1 MKKWFSLFVL
11 FWLFLLNTNP
21 AFAQT
26 YRFQLKREV
35 VNVYITSNGTLDL
48 EYILDFV
55 NDANADPIDFVDIGL
70 PNENYDISKI
80 RAEINGQPIK
90 SIERSPYVTYGVA
103 LGLGNNAIPPGKT
116 GRVHVVIE
124 GITGV
129 LYEGTE
135 KEAEKYASF
144 QFMPNYFGSEYVYG
158 NTELTLTI
166 FLPPG
171 LQPEEPRYYP
181 PQNWPGPAEPE
192 SGFDDQGRVFYRW
205 QSSQAN
211 GSTKYT
217 FGAAFPARLVPEN
230 AIITKPPFRLNIS
243 ADDICG
249 AAFCLGFLGFIGLII
264 YGSIWGEKKRKL
276 QYLPPKVSVAG
287 HGIKRGLTAVEAAIV
302 MEQPMDKILSM
313 ILFSTI
319 KKGAATVKTR
329 EPLEIDVVDPLPE
342 NLQPYEKEFLEAM
355 QEDKAAARRRLLQDM
370 MINLVKSVSE
380 KMRGFSRKETVDY
393 YKNIVERAWQYV
405 EQADT
410 PEVKMQKY
418 DEVMDWTMLDR
429 KHQER
434 TEEVFRGGP
443 IFVPVWWGRYDPTF
457 GRTYGGTPTQA
468 PISLPGGGGGGI
480 SLPTLPGSEF
490 AASIARGIENFSS
503 NVVGDLTSFTDRIT
517 QTTNPVPKTTYTRSG
532 GGGRSCACAC
542 ACAGCACACAGGGR

>member
-1 MKKWFSLFVL
+1 MKKWLSLFA
-11 FWLFLLNTNP
+11 LFLLLILNVNP
-21 AFAQT
+21 VIAQT
-26 YRFQLKREV
+26 YRFQLRREV
-35 VNVYITSNGTLDL
+35 VNVYINSDGTLDL

-55 NDANADPIDFVDIGL
+55 NDASADPIDFVDIGL
-70 PNENYDISKI
+70 PNENYDINKI
-80 RAEINGQPIK
+80 QATINGQPIRN
-90 SIERSPYVTYGVA
+90 IERSPYVTYGVA
-103 LGLGNNAIPPGKT
+103 LGLDNNAIPPGKT
-116 GRVHVVIE
+116 GRVHVVIK
-124 GITGV
+124 GITGM
-129 LYEGTE
+129 LYEDTEEGT
-135 KEAEKYASF
+135 EKYASF
-144 QFMPNYFGSEYVYG
+144 QLTPNYFGSEYVYG
-158 NTELTLTI
+158 NTDLTLTI

-181 PQNWPGPAEPE
+181 PKNWPGIAEPE

-205 QSSQAN
+205 QSNKAN
-211 GSTKYT
+211 GSTQYI
-217 FGAAFPARLVPEN
+217 FGAAFPARLVPES
-230 AIITKPPFRLNIS
+230 AIVTKPPFRLNIS
-243 ADDICG
+243 VDDICG
-249 AAFCLGFLGFIGLII
+249 AAFCLGFLGLIGLII
-264 YGSIWGEKKRKL
+264 YGSIWGEKNRKL

-319 KKGAATVKTR
+319 KKGAATVRTR
-329 EPLEIDVVDPLPE
+329 DPLEIDVVEPFPE
-342 NLQPYEKEFLEAM
+342 NLQPYEIEFLKAM
-355 QEDKAAARRRLLQDM
+355 QENKAATRRRLLQDM
-370 MINLVKSVSE
+370 MINLVKSVAE

-434 TEEVFRGGP
+434 TQEVFRGGP
-443 IFVPVWWGRYDPTF
+443 IFVPVWWGRYDPEF

-468 PISLPGGGGGGI
+468 PVSLPSGGGI

-503 NVVGDLTSFTDRIT
+503 NVIGNLTTFTDRIT
-517 QTTNPVPKTTYTRSG
+517 QTTNPIPKTTYSRSGSG
-532 GGGRSCACAC
+532 GGGSCACAC